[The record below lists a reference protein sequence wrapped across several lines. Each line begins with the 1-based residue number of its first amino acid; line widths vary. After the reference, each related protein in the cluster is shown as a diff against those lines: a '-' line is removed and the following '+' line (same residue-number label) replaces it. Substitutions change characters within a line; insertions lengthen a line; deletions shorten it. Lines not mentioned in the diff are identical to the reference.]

1 VLRTPVCDVL
11 GIEVP
16 IMQAAIWPA
25 TAPELV
31 AAVSED
37 GGLGSIGAV
46 FESAESI
53 ERHIARVREL
63 TSRPFAV
70 NHVVPLLDEEA
81 FKITLEAEP
90 AVISLALGDPGD
102 LVERAHA
109 AGAKVVHQVHTV
121 AQARRVA
128 ELAVD
133 VIIAQGSEA
142 GGQGMSLGVGA
153 MALIPQVAD
162 AVAPIP
168 VLAAGAVAD
177 GRGLAAALVLGAQGA
192 NVGTRF
198 LASEEASANESWK
211 RTILATESEDVVRF
225 EVWKEIFP
233 LASEGA
239 YETAPRVM
247 RTSFVE
253 EWQRRPEAARR
264 EAERLRGELMSVVR
278 ERRVHELVPF
288 TGQTAGMIHDVLPAA
303 EIVRG
308 MVSEA
313 EEALRGA
320 NQFLQ

>member
-1 VLRTPVCDVL
+1 MLRTAVCDVL
-11 GIEVP
+11 GVEVP

-31 AAVSED
+31 AAVSD
-37 GGLGSIGAV
+37 AGGLGNIGSV
-46 FESAESI
+46 FESAESV
-53 ERHIARVREL
+53 ERKIARVREL

-81 FKITLEAEP
+81 FKATLEAEP

-121 AQARRVA
+121 TQARRVA
-128 ELAVD
+128 ELGVD

-153 MALIPQVAD
+153 MALIPQVVD

-198 LASEEASANESWK
+198 LASEEASADESWK

-233 LASEGA
+233 PASEGA

-288 TGQTAGMIHDVLPAA
+288 TGQTAGMIDAVLPAG